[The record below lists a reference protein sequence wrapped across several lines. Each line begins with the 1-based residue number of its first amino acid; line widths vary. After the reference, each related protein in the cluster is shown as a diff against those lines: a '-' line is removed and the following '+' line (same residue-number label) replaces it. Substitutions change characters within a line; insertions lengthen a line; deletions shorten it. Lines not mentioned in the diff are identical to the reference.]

1 MGTLLDECEEQPEY
15 PPNSATPE
23 ASAPFNA
30 EDPKPAAP
38 QKGPETMPS
47 QLRELQPF
55 VQREQENAGKEQ
67 AEDGRGRPVHQRN
80 ENQEQQRSSDYS
92 LLQASSRS

>member
-1 MGTLLDECEEQPEY
+1 
-15 PPNSATPE
+15 
-23 ASAPFNA
+23 
-30 EDPKPAAP
+30 
-38 QKGPETMPS
+38 MPS